1 VVFHAIALHLSVSD
15 LKEAKLLNAAWLA
28 NIFFESLVSFFSSF
42 FNIIFWSF
50 SQHDEF
56 H

>member
-28 NIFFESLVSFFSSF
+28 NIFFEVSLAFFEF
-42 FNIIFWSF
+42 FQHNFLELF
-50 SQHDEF
+50 ST
-56 H
+56 